1 MKARDVMTKS
11 PTCAT
16 PDARIQAIARMMIQ
30 RDCGAIPIVSEET
43 GLPLGLVTDR
53 DIVVRSVAD
62 GIHPL
67 EVTAR
72 DCMTTPA
79 VTIDEDQ
86 ELSDVVELL
95 ERRQIRRVLVVD
107 EAGVLSGILSLADV
121 ATHATKRK
129 AGELLREVS
138 TPTAELVIGHAH

>member
-16 PDARIQAIARMMIQ
+16 PDARIEAIARMMVQ

-43 GLPLGLVTDR
+43 GLPVGLVTDR

-62 GIHPL
+62 GRSSI

-79 VTIDEDQ
+79 VTVSENQD
-86 ELSDVVELL
+86 LSDVVDLL
-95 ERRQIRRVLVVD
+95 ERRQIRRVMVVD
-107 EAGVLSGILSLADV
+107 ETGALSGILSLADV
-121 ATHATKRK
+121 ATHASKRK

-138 TPTAELVIGHAH
+138 TPLSELVIGHAH